1 MIFNLLR
8 SCHCGLVHR
17 RQCTAALRPLTQ
29 PLLCRGTVELAVHVP
44 TSSTAEPGLG
54 LDGSSEDTDSSAAEA
69 HHLATE
75 PEEDADTDA
84 KPPAVLEANKP
95 DSEPL
100 KASQSKTIRQVF
112 STSR

>member
-29 PLLCRGTVELAVHVP
+29 PLPYRGTVELAVHVP
-44 TSSTAEPGLG
+44 TSSTAEPGLR
-54 LDGSSEDTDSSAAEA
+54 LDGVFVTTPLLTPDSPPPGSSEDTDSSAAEA
-69 HHLATE
+69 DHLATE

-84 KPPAVLEANKP
+84 KPPAVLEA
-95 DSEPL
+95 
-100 KASQSKTIRQVF
+100 
-112 STSR
+112 